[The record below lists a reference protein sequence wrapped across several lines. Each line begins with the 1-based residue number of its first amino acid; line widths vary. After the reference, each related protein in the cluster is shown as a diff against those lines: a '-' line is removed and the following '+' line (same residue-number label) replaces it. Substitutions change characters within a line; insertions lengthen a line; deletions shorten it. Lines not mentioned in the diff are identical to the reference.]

1 VLLAVQNDM
10 LHHIVTVLALG
21 QVQGHLEQLL
31 EDEGLAGFTLA
42 VLEVFLDH
50 STAIWVEG

>member
-1 VLLAVQNDM
+1 MLLAVKDDM
-10 LHHIVTVLALG
+10 LHHVVTVLALG